1 MTLQNMLYAE
11 QREKYL
17 NKYAASLKSET
28 ELTSVPICF
37 DTCVQDVTSGLN
49 SIEKNC
55 LRDCYLKRVS
65 SRDDFNVMIQQKLV
79 LENAKAMRER
89 LV

>member
-1 MTLQNMLYAE
+1 MTLQNMLFAE
-11 QREKYL
+11 SREKYL
-17 NKYAASLKSET
+17 NKYAAMLKSEM
-28 ELTSVPICF
+28 ELESVPICF
-37 DTCVQDVTSGLN
+37 NACVHDTTTGLN
-49 SIEKNC
+49 SYEKNC

-65 SRDDFNVMIQQKLV
+65 SRDDFNMLMTQKLA

>member
-1 MTLQNMLYAE
+1 MTLQNMLFAE
-11 QREKYL
+11 QREKYI
-17 NKYAASLKSET
+17 NKYAAMLKSEV
-28 ELTSVPICF
+28 ELESVPICF
-37 DTCVQDVTSGLN
+37 NNCVQDITTGLN
-49 SIEKNC
+49 SVEKNC

-65 SRDDFNVMIQQKLV
+65 SRDDFQMLITQKLA